1 MKKWNGVFFLF
12 VFLPFFFISCTLESP
27 DFIVEGVQVEEA
39 ILFLKKFQKG
49 KKDKE
54 QFEHYMHYLRTKH
67 APGFAWEQYWFEIKE
82 NKLYKNLES
91 SQLSQ
96 MLSLSEV
103 SCQYSNDTSF
113 SNLLLEIARTDSKKL
128 LFSQQLARL
137 RKTCFTGLSHFA
149 FKSIVRFLSDKRLKV
164 EIENIQKSRKQLE
177 AQRYKKIGPIK
188 KKYIYTEELQ
198 KVLIDEWS
206 KNRSTRVWDDILSL
220 VDRAF
225 WSDARW
231 INYQNRDKRYLKKTM
246 EMEWVKYQSVAGL
259 DRDIFLIFEE
269 GNKMADALDFFG
281 YKHYFAISGIID
293 WSFLWKSF
301 LSKYPEKPENKN
313 VDSLLSMYSFSCQE
327 EDLTS
332 YSRLVEQ
339 WSKLDYKRSAIEF
352 CVKTIVTNAKN
363 TLPETELEKGKID
376 SGPLGKREGL
386 SSSPLMYDVV
396 ETSLKN
402 NPGPKSLQSLD
413 ALLSVYEKD
422 KYVRTSDEWKKLINY
437 FSEEDWLSLMR
448 ILRDRYDRKTIVNT
462 LDMHNQVYKGRI
474 SFLVKDILAVFI
486 SEGKSVSD
494 MTDKYGY
501 NITYLNNPYF
511 LSLFWKELENTI
523 DHTSAVD
530 LKIQEKAKQCDYSYV
545 SGLFRFFSRH
555 GRKELLFD
563 GFNFGNCLHFI
574 DEFRQKEWIKLVRL
588 TEEMDIVDGRVRFVK
603 NSNVNDSSEEEMS
616 VHFVWWLAR
625 VLSFYSFSSDSDN
638 YLLREVVSKINVF
651 KWTTIIQVMLQSL
664 KDSDFKGDVDLFN
677 STVYTV
683 NTVYVG
689 VANRSVCYFFNEKD
703 SHLLISKYD
712 PQFIVD
718 LLYSLDW
725 YRFQKNNAIKLR
737 RRRANIR
744 TGACNNI
751 VPDRKLNTLL
761 FVLTYSALELV
772 ESASKKISKE
782 EYISQIWHHIYRM
795 INLFEHMGLF
805 YQVGIKDYIERW
817 FKYYMVVDYESE
829 KGHMSDQSF
838 YFYFS
843 ALVLGK
849 FRTLIHTKED
859 MNHLLESFFN
869 EHPPVNA
876 FDQNQRKRMKEL
888 VKDIEKDK
896 PVKWED
902 ELNMLKEKL
911 HL

>member
-1 MKKWNGVFFLF
+1 MVMKKWNGVFFLF
-12 VFLPFFFISCTLESP
+12 VFLPFSFISCTVESP
-27 DFIVEGVQVEEA
+27 DFIVKGVQVEEA

-49 KKDKE
+49 EKNKE
-54 QFEHYMHYLRTKH
+54 QFKHYMHYLRTKH
-67 APGFAWEQYWFEIKE
+67 APGFAWEQYWFEIREK
-82 NKLYKNLES
+82 KLYKNLES
-91 SQLSQ
+91 SELSQ

-113 SNLLLEIARTDSKKL
+113 SNLLLEIAKTDSKKL

-149 FKSIVRFLSDKRLKV
+149 FKSIVQFLSNKRLKV
-164 EIENIQKSRKQLE
+164 EVESIQKSRKQLE
-177 AQRYKKIGPIK
+177 AQKYKKIEPIK
-188 KKYIYTEELQ
+188 KKYIYTKELQ

-206 KNRSTRVWDDILSL
+206 KNRSARVWDDILNL

-231 INYQNRDKRYLKKTM
+231 INYQNRDKGYLKKTM
-246 EMEWVKYQSVAGL
+246 EMEWVKYQSVTEL
-259 DRDIFLIFEE
+259 DRDIFLMFKE
-269 GNKMADALDFFG
+269 GNKMADTLDLFG

-293 WSFLWKSF
+293 WSFLWKNF

-313 VDSLLSMYSFSCQE
+313 IDSLLSMYSFSCQE

-339 WSKLDYKRSAIEF
+339 WSRVDYKRSAIEF
-352 CVKTIVTNAKN
+352 CVKTIVTDARKN
-363 TLPETELEKGKID
+363 TLPGKALEKGKLD
-376 SGPLGKREGL
+376 SGPLGKGENL
-386 SSSPLMYDVV
+386 SSSPLMYDIV
-396 ETSLKN
+396 EISLKN
-402 NPGPKSLQSLD
+402 NPGPKSLQSLN

-422 KYVRTSDEWKKLINY
+422 KYVRTSDEWKKLISY

-448 ILRDRYDRKTIVNT
+448 ILRDRYDRKTIVNI

-501 NITYLNNPYF
+501 NVTYLNNPYF
-511 LSLFWKELENTI
+511 LGLFWKALENTT
-523 DHTSAVD
+523 DHTGAVD
-530 LKIQEKAKQCDYSYV
+530 LKIREKAKKCDYSYMT
-545 SGLFRFFSRH
+545 GLFRVFSRYS
-555 GRKELLFD
+555 KKKLLFD
-563 GFNFGNCLHFI
+563 SFNFGNCLHFI

-588 TEEMDIVDGRVRFVK
+588 AEEMDILDI
-603 NSNVNDSSEEEMS
+603 NDSSEEEVS

-625 VLSFYSFSSDSDN
+625 VLSFYSFSSDLNN
-638 YLLREVVSKINVF
+638 YLLREVVSKISVL
-651 KWTTIIQVMLQSL
+651 KWTAIIQVMLQSL

-689 VANRSVCYFFNEKD
+689 IANRSVCYFFNEKS
-703 SHLLISKYD
+703 SHLFISKYD

-725 YRFQKNNAIKLR
+725 SQFQKNNVIKLR
-737 RRRANIR
+737 GRRANIR

-751 VPDRKLNTLL
+751 VPYRKLNTLL
-761 FVLTYSALELV
+761 FVLTYSVLELV
-772 ESASKKISKE
+772 ESASEKGSE
-782 EYISQIWHHIYRM
+782 EKYISQIWHHTYKM
-795 INLFEHMGLF
+795 INLFGHMGLF

-817 FKYYMVVDYESE
+817 FKYYMAVDYESE

-843 ALVLGK
+843 SLVLGK

-859 MNHLLESFFN
+859 MNHLLDSFFN
-869 EHPPVNA
+869 EHPPVNV
-876 FDQNQRKRMKEL
+876 FDQNQRKWMKEL